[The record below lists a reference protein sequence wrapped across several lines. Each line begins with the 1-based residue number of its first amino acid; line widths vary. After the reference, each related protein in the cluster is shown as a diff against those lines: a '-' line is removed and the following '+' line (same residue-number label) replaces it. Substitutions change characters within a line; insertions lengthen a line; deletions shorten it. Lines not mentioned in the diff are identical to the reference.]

1 MVPEYEET
9 GRRKPKV
16 KSFVLFQAE
25 EEEGREV
32 PADEEGGVKAK
43 ESTSTTLRLRAGG
56 GGAEVDDGGN
66 GEAGGEDV
74 TGAGG
79 QARAGKDD

>member
-1 MVPEYEET
+1 MLVPEYEES

-16 KSFVLFQAE
+16 KGFVLFQAE

-43 ESTSTTLRLRAGG
+43 ETLSTTLRLRAGG
-56 GGAEVDDGGN
+56 GG
-66 GEAGGEDV
+66 GEAGDSAAE
-74 TGAGG
+74 GG
-79 QARAGKDD
+79 DGPDGGSQIRAGKDD